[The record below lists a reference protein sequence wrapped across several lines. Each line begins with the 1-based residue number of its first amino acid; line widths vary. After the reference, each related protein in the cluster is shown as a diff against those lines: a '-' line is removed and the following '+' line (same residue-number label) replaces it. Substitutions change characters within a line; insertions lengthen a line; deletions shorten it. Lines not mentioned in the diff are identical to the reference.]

1 MIRAYISIPVYAVTG
16 AGFCHLF
23 GLFSYGVKDYLVLVG
38 LAIRRLSH
46 RPSMGIAWRKK

>member
-38 LAIRRLSH
+38 LAIIAGCLIDRRW
-46 RPSMGIAWRKK
+46 G